1 MGKSEPRLSARLGR
15 CSRLI
20 AVLSCRV
27 LCPVSQEP
35 EFDGRQVVTFH
46 NQRDYIFVRFHRY
59 VFAEGKGDGKEKKT
73 RARLQ
78 VGDAAARLPARA
90 HKRSGSRLIPCWCSL
105 DSLPTCKPPRL
116 RCTSLL

>member
-1 MGKSEPRLSARLGR
+1 MSRAPPR
-15 CSRLI
+15 
-20 AVLSCRV
+20 VF
-27 LCPVSQEP
+27 QEP

-78 VGDAAARLPARA
+78 VGDAAARLHTLEIVPDLVSPVAGLASTASWLLWRPPTTNLPPLAEGWTPPA
-90 HKRSGSRLIPCWCSL
+90 
-105 DSLPTCKPPRL
+105 
-116 RCTSLL
+116 